1 MDNNEIIRRY
11 EKLVSKIEKSDIY
24 DGRWTYDLY
33 KCESCGKEMVTT
45 YADKGVTPFMIGC
58 QCGGMMSHC
67 KTFYF
72 VPDYIPVYE
81 WRRPTLNELYNM
93 SENEID
99 HVLNGGLILDRDIPK
114 NGNEDKKIKRPDI
127 IERYIPPLT
136 RRERRKLERD
146 KKRGKG
152 IH

>member
-11 EKLVSKIEKSDIY
+11 EKLVSTIEKSDIY

-67 KTFYF
+67 KHSISFPITFRF
-72 VPDYIPVYE
+72 
-81 WRRPTLNELYNM
+81 T
-93 SENEID
+93 
-99 HVLNGGLILDRDIPK
+99 NGEGL
-114 NGNEDKKIKRPDI
+114 
-127 IERYIPPLT
+127 
-136 RRERRKLERD
+136 
-146 KKRGKG
+146 
-152 IH
+152 H

>member
-1 MDNNEIIRRY
+1 MDNNYIIRKY
-11 EKLVSKIEKSDIY
+11 EKLVSSIEKSNIY
-24 DGRWTYDLY
+24 DGRGTYDLY
-33 KCESCGKEMVTT
+33 RCESCGKEMVTT

-72 VPDYIPVYE
+72 IPDHIPVYE

-93 SENEID
+93 SENQID

-114 NGNEDKKIKRPDI
+114 NGNEDKKNKWPDI
-127 IERYIPPLT
+127 IEQPPLT

-152 IH
+152 FYR